1 MKTFEE
7 AKLSPEQIAIIQTS
21 IERRVDGR
29 DIQDFLKGLVI
40 LCARGGSEEFT
51 RTQIVAVVDPGR
63 SDFTSNV
70 WANEKKLRRQF
81 DAHRAHLSE
90 GLDGLLEFR
99 CDQDRRPYRYRLGVI
114 GESAQDIAFQLDGSV
129 LRYRASENAPR
140 LSLVGRL
147 THPGV
152 GLHAKDYRRW
162 LFLTPLLVLCG
173 TFMVFMAALSGAL
186 FFAAKGVFVA
196 PMTYLALLIVPVGIF
211 WSLSRRWDRLFTD
224 PILLLGM
231 GEVSDSDGG
240 VVLDCE
246 QGREGRRAIVIRRY
260 VADCPIC
267 DAETVML
274 ARGGVEFPGRIVG
287 RCRNSPHEHVFS
299 FDRVTLEG
307 APLRQRCRG

>member
-7 AKLSPEQIAIIQTS
+7 AKLSPEKIALIQTS
-21 IERRVDGR
+21 IERRIDGR

-40 LCARGGSEEFT
+40 LSARGGSEEFT
-51 RTQIVAVVDPGR
+51 RTQIVAEVDPGR
-63 SDFTSNV
+63 TDFTSNV

-90 GLDGLLEFR
+90 GLAGLLEFR
-99 CDQDRRPYRYRLGVI
+99 CDQDRRPYRYRLVLI
-114 GESAQDIAFQLDGSV
+114 EEAEQDIPFQLDGSV
-129 LRYRASENAPR
+129 LRYRAGEAAPK

-152 GLHAKDYRRW
+152 GLRAKDYRRW
-162 LFLTPLLVLCG
+162 LFLTPLLVLCVA
-173 TFMVFMAALSGAL
+173 FVVFSLALSWVL
-186 FFAAKGVFVA
+186 FFAAKGVFVG
-196 PMTYLALLIVPVGIF
+196 PMTYLALLTVPFGIA
-211 WSLSRRWDRLFTD
+211 WTLSRRWDRLFTD
-224 PILLLGM
+224 RILLLGM
-231 GEVSDSDGG
+231 GEISDSEGG

-246 QGREGRRAIVIRRY
+246 QGREGRTAIVIRRY

-267 DAETVML
+267 DAEIVML

-287 RCRNSPHEHVFS
+287 RCRNSPREHVFS

-307 APLRQRCRG
+307 APLRQRCRA